1 MNTNDNL
8 QNFSDIPSLSDTEGL
23 ESFMQNEALKEQG
36 LPPVTQD
43 AQPVQEQP
51 IQQPQVDNNSST
63 LKAPENYT
71 SGQIS
76 QILAQLDN
84 INRRLNA
91 SQLQTQAPAQTAAY
105 SDTER
110 NFITEALNRGYS
122 IDQINQVILQRRN
135 AAAATASKNVA
146 IESRIAAMEEY
157 LRSQEY
163 KTAETAFINKISAFG
178 DKWGLSEQDLV
189 TFGNAALSKGIN
201 IAMPNTDL
209 EAIFRAV
216 FPEQYAIRSQRMT
229 PTNTSQIFGGTSVP
243 ENYNRTSS
251 RAEDA
256 YVESFLKN
264 SMPNQYGMLNK
275 K

>member
-51 IQQPQVDNNSST
+51 TQQPQVENNSST
-63 LKAPENYT
+63 LKVPENYT

-91 SQLQTQAPAQTAAY
+91 SQPQTQAPAQTAAY

-135 AAAATASKNVA
+135 AAAATTSKNTA

>member
-51 IQQPQVDNNSST
+51 TQQPQVEDNSSA

-91 SQLQTQAPAQTAAY
+91 SQPQAPAQTAAY
-105 SDTER
+105 SNTER

-135 AAAATASKNVA
+135 AAAATTSKNVA